1 MINLDTTTPLTFLEW
16 KQYQT
21 DSAEASE
28 LSLSYNNY
36 LIDWKDRKEEISNA
50 NTSYIKDIY
59 KEFIKN
65 INLSNLNVNVQDFLQ
80 NVDTDDIYE
89 LELAVH
95 YYTNIIKDLLK
106 TTRELRDEAKFI
118 KTKNNLKISEAGIK
132 LYLKNYLS
140 KLLVNKEFVTENTKT
155 ESKDINNKIVA
166 NSVSIE
172 IKPLAT
178 DNSILYESSE
188 PNEDLVVNIRKKIQE
203 ENPNILQVLAV
214 NKNGRPRKLKTN
226 SYSKEVRNGYLGVND
241 IFEDWKRLPTR
252 YYKDENIKLEN
263 LKFLFEKRFI
273 EKYIANDLF
282 VITGNKF
289 SFDIAKVFKSKNPTA
304 NLFQRYGANISN
316 KLTNLKY
323 KQNYPSQLSFNNT
336 GVTTFYSKD
345 LSILVNLSA
354 FNGGTYIIPDPS
366 KYQPGVKIV
375 GSVKDGDGNQIQNIT
390 VKQQAPLLFKAKN
403 AEYKN
408 NDIGS
413 SVNMYNNKLLR
424 NFGYQSR
431 ENSLQYSHTGINKSE
446 DNINFWQG
454 RDHLTWKNTDTYPV
468 SVLNVYPESERLED
482 LLISNK
488 TGIKLKSDVYGNE
501 FLFLKSVYPKRKA
514 GTSYISSDS
523 SSSSTVTITA
533 AEYYDGLYFDSVLTA
548 ISAAEYKASGTLY
561 DSVTAMYDTFLH
573 TSDTIKCEMD
583 DPTDVGDSFSGPL
596 VALGCTGI
604 HNILN
609 DLETNTYALDT
620 AVHNSVINNL
630 VDGGPFKEHPGKS
643 SDLIKSYFVDT
654 TIPYFDLDINNL
666 SARDHLVSLSSYS
679 LTEYESSSL
688 NNFATSAV
696 HLFDQQYISAGEV
709 YVRDIVSQ
717 KVQPLSTA
725 FVNIFNKHTS
735 TTKTNILTS
744 SNITDFDI
752 IDSTIYIQTSA
763 ETLTELYTFEDGEFK
778 IGASSKSLLT

>member
-36 LIDWKDRKEEISNA
+36 LIDWKDRKEKISNA

-80 NVDTDDIYE
+80 NIDTDDIYE

-140 KLLVNKEFVTENTKT
+140 KLLANKEFVTENTKT
-155 ESKDINNKIVA
+155 ESKNINNQIVA

-188 PNEDLVVNIRKKIQE
+188 PNEDLVFNIRKKIQE

-252 YYKDENIKLEN
+252 YYKDENVKLEN

-289 SFDIAKVFKSKNPTA
+289 NFDIAKVFKSKNPTA

-323 KQNYPSQLSFNNT
+323 KQNYPAQLSFNNT

-354 FNGGTYIIPDPS
+354 FNGGTYTIPDPS

-424 NFGYQSR
+424 NFGYQSK

-523 SSSSTVTITA
+523 SSSTVTITA
-533 AEYYDGLYFDSVLTA
+533 AEYFDGLYFDSVLTS
-548 ISAAEYKASGTLY
+548 ISAAEYKTSGTLY
-561 DSVTAMYDTFLH
+561 SSVTAIYDTHVYNDHPGIEL
-573 TSDTIKCEMD
+573 D
-583 DPTDVGDSFSGPL
+583 DNAQNYSGGGSFSAPL
-596 VALGCTGI
+596 T
-604 HNILN
+604 NITCANLQ
-609 DLETNTYALDT
+609 DYESDELIDAGSF
-620 AVHNSVINNL
+620 SV
-630 VDGGPFKEHPGKS
+630 HPGKS